1 MMTSTANAGDSLSI
15 LLTAFC
21 EAACANPS
29 ITSAE
34 TASLPVSD
42 IVAEADNETETPPS
56 SENLILSFKSTMM
69 RWAVFAPIPFTDCNS
84 VTFSLAI
91 TYSSSF
97 ELNEDNIMR
106 AVRGPITDI
115 LMG

>member
-42 IVAEADNETETPPS
+42 IVAEADNETG
-56 SENLILSFKSTMM
+56 N
-69 RWAVFAPIPFTDCNS
+69 A
-84 VTFSLAI
+84 AI
-91 TYSSSF
+91 VGKF
-97 ELNEDNIMR
+97 DFIF
-106 AVRGPITDI
+106 
-115 LMG
+115 